1 MWYHFMDMSS
11 GGYQKTKYKHIFI
24 KADSED
30 EAVEIFEQRLGTHPF
45 SVACSCCGENFS
57 CFSDKNIRNLADF
70 WIKLSG
76 MAIHDFYNAALIIE

>member
-24 KADSED
+24 KADSEE
-30 EAVEIFEQRLGTHPF
+30 EAVEIFESRLGTHPF

-57 CFSDKNIRNLADF
+57 CSSDKNIKNLASY
-70 WIKLSG
+70 WIKSSG
-76 MAIHDFYNAALIIE
+76 MSISEFYNAALVIE

>member
-30 EAVEIFEQRLGTHPF
+30 EAVEAFEQRLGTHPF
-45 SVACSCCGENFS
+45 SVACPCCGKNFS
-57 CFSDKNIRNLADF
+57 CSSDKNIEDLANY
-70 WIKLSG
+70 WINFSG
-76 MAIHDFYNAALIIE
+76 MSISEFYNAALIIE